1 MEKENLYKKYLTPTM
16 VGAVAGIVGGV
27 LSTCLF
33 VVFGIKYLP
42 LPNYNN
48 LNNNSNSTKVSY
60 DLSGDQTVNVVDKA
74 NKAVVSVIISKDVSQ
89 VQNQNTFPFNQFF
102 NLGFPFNQV
111 QPQQQP
117 VDNSNKNKDDKKNNL
132 TKIGG
137 GSGFIVLADGLIV
150 TNRHVVDDDS
160 AVYSVVLSD
169 GTQYDAT
176 VLAKDPVNDVALLKI
191 EAHDLPTLEL
201 GDSDQLKIGQTVV
214 AIGNALAEYGNT
226 VTRGVVSGKGR
237 NVQAGDGMGSNE
249 TLEEAIQTD
258 AAINPGNSGGPLLD
272 MSGEV
277 VGINTAVSQ
286 QGQLVGFAIPINS
299 VKKTIQSVK
308 ENGKIIRPWLGI
320 RYTPINKQ
328 MQKSNNLSVDYGV
341 IIQRGTNADELAVIP
356 GSPADKAGLV
366 ENDIILEFDGQ
377 KIDSTHSL
385 VNMIGKYNINDE
397 INIKILHKGEEKILK
412 LKLEQFPDDVK

>member
-1 MEKENLYKKYLTPTM
+1 MENTKLYKKYLTPAIIGM
-16 VGAVAGIVGGV
+16 VSGIVGGI
-27 LSTCLF
+27 LTISLF
-33 VVFGIKYLP
+33 FSLGIRYLP
-42 LPNYNN
+42 FINN
-48 LNNNSNSTKVSY
+48 LKNNAVSTNVAY
-60 DLSGDQTVNVVDKA
+60 DFNEDQTVNVVDKA
-74 NKAVVSVIISKDVSQ
+74 NKAVVSIIISKDVSQ
-89 VQNQNTFPFNQFF
+89 IQRQNTFPFNGFF
-102 NLGFPFNQV
+102 NLEFPFNQV
-111 QPQQQP
+111 QPQ
-117 VDNSNKNKDDKKNNL
+117 DNSNKNNDDKKSNL

-137 GSGFIVLADGLIV
+137 GSGFIVSADGLIV
-150 TNRHVVDDDS
+150 TNKHVVEDEE
-160 AVYSVVLSD
+160 AVYSVALSD
-169 GTQYDAT
+169 GTEYDAT

-191 EAHDLPTLEL
+191 EAQDLPTLEL

-237 NVQAGDGMGSNE
+237 RVEAGNGSGSSE
-249 TLEEAIQTD
+249 VLEEAIQTD

-272 MSGEV
+272 MAGNV
-277 VGINTAVSQ
+277 IGINTAVSQ
-286 QGQLVGFAIPINS
+286 EGQLVGFAIPINS

-308 ENGKIIRPWLGI
+308 ENGKIVRPWLGI
-320 RYTPINKQ
+320 RYTPITKQ
-328 MQKSNNLSVDYGV
+328 MQKTNNLSVDYGV
-341 IIQRGTNADELAVIP
+341 IIRRGINADELAVIP

-397 INIKILHKGEEKILK
+397 INIKILHKGEEKTLK